1 MKERKYFLFVQNQSI
16 ANFRHFKTNVG
27 VKVFLPSYITTDM
40 FNHLIKGTGLSCGYI
55 DAVLF
60 KAASNGL
67 IEKKK
72 AKK

>member
-40 FNHLIKGTGLSCGYI
+40 FNLLIKGTGFSRGYI